1 MTNKS
6 NKYFTTKCLYKWLGL
21 GKWYEIDESS
31 KFLKT
36 RVVEFINP
44 KYKSI
49 DFKGTRSPDMI
60 FLSTV
65 LAVVNSET
73 LVKKTGYNQ
82 KKISNLLYKLRKRGK
97 IKSPEKGIYVK
108 V

>member
-1 MTNKS
+1 
-6 NKYFTTKCLYKWLGL
+6 
-21 GKWYEIDESS
+21 
-31 KFLKT
+31 
-36 RVVEFINP
+36 
-44 KYKSI
+44 
-49 DFKGTRSPDMI
+49 MI